1 MNKAEI
7 IEKVAQDAGLT
18 KAAAGRAV
26 ESVLDGITRT
36 LKKGNSVSFVGFG
49 TFKVTTRKAR
59 MARNPQT
66 GVAIKLAKRRV
77 PRFTPG
83 KSLKAAVK

>member
-7 IEKVAQDAGLT
+7 IEQVAQDAGLT

-26 ESVLDGITRT
+26 DSVLDEITRS

-49 TFKVTTRKAR
+49 TFKVATRKAR
-59 MARNPQT
+59 TARNPQT
-66 GVAIKLAKRRV
+66 GEAMKLPKRRV

-83 KSLKAAVK
+83 KALKAAVK

>member
-7 IEKVAQDAGLT
+7 IEQVAQDAGLT

-26 ESVLDGITRT
+26 DSVLDEITRS

-59 MARNPQT
+59 TARNPQT
-66 GVAIKLAKRRV
+66 GEAMKLPKRRV

-83 KSLKAAVK
+83 KALKAAVK